1 MWKTVFFYFFLIKKM
16 ICYIIEYRISCFFH
30 SYIEENNKM
39 NLILDKWNDILEH
52 IRKEHELSDVS
63 FETWLLPLKIH
74 SIEDHTV
81 RIIVPVDQ
89 MVTYL
94 NSKFK
99 IPIYVA
105 IAEFTGEKFEIEFI
119 TKEEA
124 DALNQKKKEAPVSPS
139 VRKSAP
145 MNVISEHSNINAKYT
160 FDTFVVGN
168 NNKFA
173 HAASLAVAETPGIV
187 YNPLFL
193 HGGVGLGKTHL
204 MHAIANHILSSN
216 PDMKVLYVT
225 SEYFTNE
232 LIETLRAGDPTGMT
246 KFREK
251 YRNIDVLL
259 IDDVQFIIGK
269 ESTQEEFF
277 HTFNSLHNVNKQI
290 IISSDRPPKDIETL
304 EERLRT
310 RFECGLIADISSPEF
325 ETRMAILRKKEE
337 LEGYQ
342 IDDAIITYIA
352 TNVKSNIRELEGAF
366 NRLIALSTLEK
377 RPIDMPLA
385 EEAIK
390 DIISPGES
398 RKVTPELIIDIVAEH
413 FHVKPED
420 IKGKKRTAD
429 IVYPRQIAMYLCQD
443 HGTSFKRIGELLGG
457 RDHTTV
463 MHGVEKISN
472 ELKVN
477 DATERLIET
486 IRKKIYPN

>member
-1 MWKTVFFYFFLIKKM
+1 
-16 ICYIIEYRISCFFH
+16 
-30 SYIEENNKM
+30 M
-39 NLILDKWNDILEH
+39 NLILEKWNEILEH
-52 IRKEHELSDVS
+52 VRKEHELSVVS

-74 SIEDHTV
+74 SIENHV
-81 RIIVPVDQ
+81 VKIIVPIDQ
-89 MVTYL
+89 AVTYV

-105 IAEFTGEKFEIEFI
+105 IAEFTGEKYEIEFI
-119 TKEEA
+119 TE
-124 DALNQKKKEAPVSPS
+124 KEALAQNPGTISSANMIREINSPVANLDLE
-139 VRKSAP
+139 K
-145 MNVISEHSNINAKYT
+145 SNINAKYT
-160 FDTFVVGN
+160 FDTFVVGS

-173 HAASLAVAETPGIV
+173 HAASLAVAETPGKV

-204 MHAIANHILSSN
+204 MHAIANYILKEDSN
-216 PDMKVLYVT
+216 KKVLYVT

-232 LIETLRAGDPTGMT
+232 LIETLRAGDPSGMT

-277 HTFNSLHNVNKQI
+277 HTFNSLHNANKQI

-310 RFECGLIADISSPEF
+310 RFECGLIADISSPDF

-337 LEGYQ
+337 QDGYH

-352 TNVKSNIRELEGAF
+352 TNIKSNIRELEGAF

-377 RPIDMPLA
+377 KPIDMFLA

-390 DIISPGES
+390 DIISPGQH
-398 RKVTPELIIDIVAEH
+398 RDVTPELIIEIVAEH
-413 FHVKPED
+413 FHLTPAD
-420 IKGKKRTAD
+420 IKGNKRNAE
-429 IVYPRQIAMYLCQD
+429 IVYPRQIAMYLCRED
-443 HGTSFKRIGELLGG
+443 AGIPLKKIGEYLGG
-457 RDHTTV
+457 RDHTTI
-463 MHGVEKISN
+463 MHGADKIAN
-472 ELKVN
+472 EMKNNESTGHLVS
-477 DATERLIET
+477 T
-486 IRKKIYPN
+486 IRKKINPH

>member
-1 MWKTVFFYFFLIKKM
+1 
-16 ICYIIEYRISCFFH
+16 
-30 SYIEENNKM
+30 M

-74 SIEDHTV
+74 SIQDNIV
-81 RIIVPVDQ
+81 KIIVPVDQ

-105 IAEFTGEKFEIEFI
+105 VAEFTGEKYEIEFI
-119 TKEEA
+119 TEEEA
-124 DALNQKKKEAPVSPS
+124 HLLDQSKKKPASSPS
-139 VRKSAP
+139 KK
-145 MNVISEHSNINAKYT
+145 NISVPINIENSSINTKYT

-204 MHAIANHILSSN
+204 MHAIANHILNINSN
-216 PDMKVLYVT
+216 MKVLYVT

-277 HTFNSLHNVNKQI
+277 HT
-290 IISSDRPPKDIETL
+290 
-304 EERLRT
+304 
-310 RFECGLIADISSPEF
+310 
-325 ETRMAILRKKEE
+325 
-337 LEGYQ
+337 
-342 IDDAIITYIA
+342 
-352 TNVKSNIRELEGAF
+352 
-366 NRLIALSTLEK
+366 
-377 RPIDMPLA
+377 
-385 EEAIK
+385 
-390 DIISPGES
+390 
-398 RKVTPELIIDIVAEH
+398 
-413 FHVKPED
+413 
-420 IKGKKRTAD
+420 
-429 IVYPRQIAMYLCQD
+429 
-443 HGTSFKRIGELLGG
+443 
-457 RDHTTV
+457 
-463 MHGVEKISN
+463 
-472 ELKVN
+472 
-477 DATERLIET
+477 
-486 IRKKIYPN
+486 